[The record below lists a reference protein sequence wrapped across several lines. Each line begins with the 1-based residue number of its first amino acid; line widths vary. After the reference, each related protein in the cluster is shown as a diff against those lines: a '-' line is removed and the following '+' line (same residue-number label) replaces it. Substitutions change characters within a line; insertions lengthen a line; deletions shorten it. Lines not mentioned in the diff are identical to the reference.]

1 MKSKK
6 SLINAIIF
14 RTLAILLLIA
24 PMIVLTVCRKDVWFV
39 KEQNVNKMSIGFI
52 IALIF
57 SLLML
62 KGAFKNLDK
71 RVVPMIVMATF
82 AVITW
87 LLDSIIN
94 DIFWVLLCSLIG
106 YILYIAVDSVGTHY
120 MRIYK
125 EYSGEKIRAIAR
137 RDYEQEEIN
146 NSGRG

>member
-14 RTLAILLLIA
+14 RTLAIILLIA